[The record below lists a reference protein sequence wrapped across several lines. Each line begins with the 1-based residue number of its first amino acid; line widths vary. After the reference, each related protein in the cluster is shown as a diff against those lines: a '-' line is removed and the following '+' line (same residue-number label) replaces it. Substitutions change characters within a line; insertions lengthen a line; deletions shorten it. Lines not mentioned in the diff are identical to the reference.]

1 MPGLAWS
8 HGRYHCW
15 GPSSARGRWFSCVHL
30 HTLFSSPLC
39 NRGPSWASSR
49 WCGDRLCPCAHAAL
63 ALCPWAL
70 VVVPRAASAPC
81 SLVQSCGCA
90 GLLLPGPPPVPWLCL
105 LSPWAAFRLTAV
117 SCSQERN
124 VSGRWQFECQHGA
137 EECLGNMMEA
147 CLMDVLQDFDVY
159 FLTIFCMESGS
170 SVTGNLGACLQVYAP
185 TVNPSDIMA
194 CVKGD
199 QGIKLMHNN
208 AQRTD
213 ALQPPHSYVPWI
225 VVNGVGRLP

>member
-1 MPGLAWS
+1 MVGTGLAGASGPGTRQRTCWTS
-8 HGRYHCW
+8 HY
-15 GPSSARGRWFSCVHL
+15 
-30 HTLFSSPLC
+30 
-39 NRGPSWASSR
+39 
-49 WCGDRLCPCAHAAL
+49 
-63 ALCPWAL
+63 
-70 VVVPRAASAPC
+70 
-81 SLVQSCGCA
+81 
-90 GLLLPGPPPVPWLCL
+90 
-105 LSPWAAFRLTAV
+105 
-117 SCSQERN
+117 ERN

-225 VVNGVGRLP
+225 VVNGKHTDALQAQAQSALFNLVCELYTGPKPDACQSSGPGPAALKMVSHCLK

>member
-1 MPGLAWS
+1 PAQGAGAAHRNRLLVICPLLSRARAAAPARGLADLWGSGWS
-8 HGRYHCW
+8 PLALLLQSGAEKA
-15 GPSSARGRWFSCVHL
+15 GGAGARGGG
-30 HTLFSSPLC
+30 TA
-39 NRGPSWASSR
+39 G
-49 WCGDRLCPCAHAAL
+49 
-63 ALCPWAL
+63 
-70 VVVPRAASAPC
+70 SAP
-81 SLVQSCGCA
+81 
-90 GLLLPGPPPVPWLCL
+90 
-105 LSPWAAFRLTAV
+105 
-117 SCSQERN
+117 ERN